1 MRDLDG
7 VFTSLRDGL
16 FRYYDTPFALASEEL
31 QTERRQLLDRDGAS
45 WRYPFVEPIRDY
57 ARAEGTVADACAAA
71 GASAELAELALLG
84 LLPPNVDSL
93 YVHQQAML
101 RSVIEGRNAVVTAGT
116 GSGKTEA
123 FLLPI
128 LDRLLRESEPWPPA
142 EEAEQPRWWESGA
155 QWVAQRGH
163 ESRPPAVRAMVLY
176 PMNALVE
183 DQLVRLRRAL
193 DGPAARRWL
202 AERRPG
208 HRFYFGRYTGQTPV
222 PGDAESP
229 SPRRTLRRIM
239 REAEE
244 RSRRANA
251 ADPEG
256 ADGRRYYVP
265 QLDGAEMRSR
275 WDMQAQPPDL
285 LITNYSMLNVMLRR
299 RRDDPIFELTRQWL
313 ADPSHVFTLVVD
325 ELHMYRGTQGSE
337 VAYLLRNLLSRL
349 ELLDRPQQVRL
360 LAASASLERERDE
373 DFLRGFFA
381 APVESFDLHRGELE
395 PLDGGPADL
404 TPYLGDFLSL
414 DGSGESDEVVRRS
427 RATRGIIDACSDFE
441 GKPAT
446 RALPDLARRLFP
458 EADEAEAGRATGS
471 LLRAVGET
479 DAFRMRAHLFLRTV
493 QGVWACSNP
502 RCDPDA
508 DHATRRNIGRLYDQP
523 RYRCDCGGRVLD
535 LLYCETCG
543 DVFLG
548 GYCYREQD
556 SLAWQLFPD
565 SPDLEGI
572 PERARLGRNPTTYLM
587 YWPQTDRPAVPYANP
602 EWNRGSYH
610 FEFRRSGYDPLLGR
624 LENRGPGAT
633 GWSFHVEIRPGQQGD
648 LERINPLPIF
658 CPHCG
663 DNRERRYA
671 RGGNVRPVED
681 RNRTRSPLRTQ
692 GMGFEKANQVLGD
705 GLMRELGDSRKLVL
719 FSDNRMDAAKLSAG
733 LELSHYRD
741 LVRQLLYR
749 ALEDRASFAR
759 DVELFAAYAE
769 GTDRTDEA
777 RAARARVREY
787 SLEDATLVEDLLRGD
802 IPEGD
807 HEARARAAAARER
820 LRSPA
825 SPLLALTAQVGRS
838 LLALGQNAGGPN
850 YSLQRYRVVDP
861 QNPRRRHTFPWHSL
875 YLWPPE
881 ADPPRPRPEGEL
893 PDRGRRLLERI
904 ASSLQT
910 ETINSIYSGSGRDIE
925 SIGLA
930 FTSLDP
936 LRPITPPEGMDAD
949 AFRDVVA
956 ASVRKLGELRRFFG
970 LRMGETDPP
979 AKLRDYWQALADS
992 PRHQVTYEALSEAV
1006 RRAFGDAV
1014 REYLID
1020 PTHLYL
1026 QPGGSQAWVC
1036 GRCRRQ
1042 HLHSAGGIC
1051 TYCLRALPEQ
1061 SQPLDR
1067 SADYYAY
1074 LATEG
1079 GAPFRL
1085 HCEELTGQTG
1095 RAAAPRRQAAFQDI
1109 FLEGEN
1115 ALVDAIDLLSV
1126 TTTMEAGVDIGGL
1139 RAVMM
1144 ANMPPMRFN
1153 YQQRVGRAGR
1163 RRDPLAV
1170 ALTVCRGRSHD
1181 DFYFA
1186 HPERI
1191 TGDPPPA
1198 PYLDLRRPE
1207 ILQRVFASELL
1218 RRAFLQIAVD
1228 DPEVDLGANVH
1239 GQYGLVADWPTH
1251 RESVRQWLE
1260 SRREE
1265 IAEILDGLLVETQL
1279 RDQRDAL
1286 FAYAGEPLL
1295 DAIDNA
1301 LAISHGSTADL
1312 SQALAD
1318 GGVLP
1323 MFGFP
1328 TRVRYLFHG
1337 PPGRGYPW
1345 PPETT
1350 IDRELEI
1357 AVSQFAPGAE
1367 VVKDK
1372 AIHVAVGVAAW
1383 EPASPEP
1390 RSVPDPLGP
1399 RETVDYCRQCLYLRP
1414 ADVNGPPPD
1423 ACPACGRP
1431 APAFNR
1437 IELASPHGFRSDWR
1451 PQDYDGEFEWV
1462 PGSGAARLS
1471 PREPEARRQIENID
1485 VEVGRGRLYVVN
1497 DNAGELFRFAPAVDA
1512 EEHPGLFSVD
1522 LLTDPAYEEL
1532 YLPDAIRD
1540 DQTSE
1545 VALASSYFTDTL
1557 LIAHHSVPD
1566 ELFLDPRDVG
1576 CRAAL
1581 YSAGFLLREAAARQ
1595 LDVQS
1600 RELRL
1605 GLWMQP
1611 VDAHGARGWLFLAD
1625 ALENGA
1631 GYCTHLGTE
1640 EQLRALLVS
1649 AQEYVG
1655 ELEEERHAGE
1665 CDSSC
1670 YDCLRSYG
1678 NQAYHGLLDWRLA
1691 RDWLDLALARAL
1703 ATDRWQPQERAVS
1716 TAFAHAFDGQ
1726 VIDLEGGALGIQAL
1740 GRLLIVRHPLEH
1752 PSDDYLPD
1760 RLALAIADAETRG
1773 AVPSGQGAELV
1784 SSFDLLRRPAR
1795 VAVGL

>member
-1 MRDLDG
+1 MRDLDA
-7 VFTSLRDGL
+7 VFTSLREGL
-16 FRYYDTPFALASEEL
+16 FRYYDTPFALASEPL
-31 QTERRQLLDRDGAS
+31 QSERRLLLDRDGAS

-57 ARAEGTVADACAAA
+57 ARAAGTVADACAAV
-71 GASAELAELALLG
+71 GGSSNLAEFVRLG
-84 LLPPNVDSL
+84 LLPPDVDSL

-101 RSVIEGRNAVVTAGT
+101 RSDIDDRNAVVTAGT

-128 LDRLLRESEPWPPA
+128 LNRLLQESEPWPSA
-142 EEAEQPRWWESGA
+142 EQTEQPRWWDSGTE
-155 QWVAQRGH
+155 WVAQRGH
-163 ESRPPAVRAMVLY
+163 ENRAAAVRAMILY

-202 AERRPG
+202 AENRRG

-222 PGDAESP
+222 PGDAENR
-229 SPRRTLRRIM
+229 SPRRTLRRVM
-239 REAEE
+239 RDAEE
-244 RSRRANA
+244 RARRADA

-275 WDMQAQPPDL
+275 WDMQAHPPDL

-299 RRDDPIFELTRQWL
+299 RRDDPIFELTKRWL
-313 ADPSHVFTLVVD
+313 VNPSHVFMLVVD

-349 ELLDRPQQVRL
+349 DLLDRPEQVRL
-360 LAASASLERERDE
+360 LAASASLERDRDE
-373 DFLRGFFA
+373 GFMRGFFA
-381 APVESFDLHRGELE
+381 APVESFDLHHGEFE
-395 PLDGGPADL
+395 PLEGGPADL
-404 TPYLGDFLSL
+404 APYLDELLSL
-414 DGSGESDEVVRRS
+414 DGGGDANELVRRS
-427 RATRGIIDACSDFE
+427 RAKRAIIDACSDAA

-458 EADEAEAGRATGS
+458 EADEADAGRATES

-479 DAFRMRAHLFLRTV
+479 ETLRMRAHLFLRTV

-508 DHATRRNIGRLYDQP
+508 DPASRRNIGRLYDQP
-523 RYRCDCGGRVLD
+523 RYRCECGGRVLD

-548 GYCYREQD
+548 GYSYREQD

-572 PERARLGRNPTTYLM
+572 PERARLGRNPITYLM
-587 YWPQTDRPAVPYANP
+587 YWPQTDRPAVPYADP
-602 EWNRGSYH
+602 EWNRGAYH
-610 FEFRRSGYDPLLGR
+610 FEFRRSRYDPLLGR
-624 LENRGPGAT
+624 LENRAPGAS
-633 GWSFHVEIRPGQQGD
+633 GWSFHVEVRSGQQGD
-648 LERINPLPIF
+648 LGRINHLPIF

-663 DNRERRYA
+663 DNRERYA
-671 RGGNVRPVED
+671 RGPNARPVED
-681 RNRTRSPLRTQ
+681 RSRTRSPIRTQ

-705 GLMRELGDSRKLVL
+705 GLMRELGEGRKLVL
-719 FSDNRMDAAKLSAG
+719 FSDSRMDAAKLSAG

-741 LVRQLLYR
+741 LVRQLLYGALDAR
-749 ALEDRASFAR
+749 ATFAR

-769 GTDRTDEA
+769 GTDRSDEA

-802 IPEGD
+802 IPESD
-807 HEARARAAAARER
+807 FDARTRAEAARER
-820 LRSPA
+820 LRSAA

-838 LLALGQNAGGPN
+838 LLSLGINPGGPN

-861 QNPRRRHTFPWHSL
+861 QTQRRHMFPWHSL
-875 YLWPPE
+875 YLWPPH
-881 ADPPRPRPEGEL
+881 ADPPRARPEAEL
-893 PDRGRRLLERI
+893 PERGRRLFERI
-904 ASSLQT
+904 ASSLQV

-936 LRPITPPEGMDAD
+936 LRPITPPDGMDAD
-949 AFRDVVA
+949 TFRDVVA

-970 LRMGETDPP
+970 LRMGESDPP
-979 AKLRDYWQALADS
+979 AKLRDYWQAIADS
-992 PRHQVTYEALSEAV
+992 PRHPVTYEALSEAV
-1006 RRAFGDAV
+1006 RRAFGEAV

-1036 GRCRRQ
+1036 GRCRRE

-1051 TYCLRALPEQ
+1051 TYCLRPLPEEAE
-1061 SQPLDR
+1061 PFDR

-1074 LATEG
+1074 LATDG

-1095 RAAAPRRQAAFQDI
+1095 RAASSRRQAAFQDI

-1239 GQYGLVADWPTH
+1239 GQFGLVADWPNH
-1251 RESVRQWLE
+1251 RESVRQWLAAQ
-1260 SRREE
+1260 RDE
-1265 IAEILDGLLVETQL
+1265 IAVILDGLLRETQL
-1279 RDQRDAL
+1279 GEQREAL
-1286 FAYAGEPLL
+1286 LAYAGEPLL
-1295 DAIDNA
+1295 EAIDDAIA
-1301 LAISHGSTADL
+1301 ASHRGTADL
-1312 SQALAD
+1312 SQTLAE

-1328 TRVRYLFHG
+1328 TRVRYLFHA

-1357 AVSQFAPGAE
+1357 AISQFAPGSE

-1383 EPASPEP
+1383 EPASPQP
-1390 RSVPDPLGP
+1390 RVVPSPLGP
-1399 RETVDYCRQCLYLRP
+1399 RETVDYCRHCLYVRP
-1414 ADVNGPPPD
+1414 AAAGGTVPD

-1431 APAFNR
+1431 APNFSR

-1471 PREPEARRQIENID
+1471 PREPEARRQVENID
-1485 VEVGRGRLYVVN
+1485 AEVGRGKLYVVN
-1497 DNAGELFRFAPAVDA
+1497 DNAGELFRFAPAVDDN
-1512 EEHPGLFSVD
+1512 EYPGLFAVD

-1532 YLPDAIRD
+1532 HLPDAVRD
-1540 DQTSE
+1540 DDMSE

-1566 ELFLDPRDVG
+1566 ELLLDPRDVG

-1611 VDAHGARGWLFLAD
+1611 VEAHGARGWLFLAD

-1631 GYCTHLGTE
+1631 GYCTHLGSE
-1640 EQLRALLVS
+1640 EQLGALLVS
-1649 AQEYVG
+1649 AQEYVA
-1655 ELEEERHAGE
+1655 ELEEERHART

-1691 RDWLDLALARAL
+1691 RDWLDLALGRSL
-1703 ATDRWQPQERAVS
+1703 TTDRWSPQEQAVAA
-1716 TAFAHAFDGQ
+1716 AFAHAFDGQ
-1726 VIDLEGGALGIQAL
+1726 VIPLEGGALGIEAL
-1740 GRLLIVRHPLEH
+1740 GRLLVIRHPLEH

-1760 RLALAIADAETRG
+1760 RLASAVADAESRG
-1773 AVPSGQGAELV
+1773 AIPELV